1 MTSSILITGASR
13 GIGLEMA
20 RQYLADG
27 WRVFACCRLPDQA
40 HKLASLVRTSQ
51 GRLSVH
57 ALEVADARSI
67 ASLKNELGGQA
78 LDILL
83 NNAGIYGPDVQRF
96 GTVREDDWLEVLRVD
111 TIAPLMI
118 AQALVDNVAASQR
131 RLIANVSSKMGS
143 MDDNRSGGCYIYR
156 SAKAGLNAVTK
167 SLAIDLAPRG
177 ITAIALHPG
186 WVLTDMG
193 GPEAEITPAQS
204 VTALRD
210 IMARATPHE
219 AGAFFDVDGS
229 VIPW

>member
-1 MTSSILITGASR
+1 MTPSILITGASR

-27 WRVFACCRLPDQA
+27 WRVYACCRLPDQA
-40 HKLASLVRTSQ
+40 AELAAQARTSQ

-57 ALEVADARSI
+57 ALDVADARSI
-67 ASLKNELGGQA
+67 AALKDELGGQP

-83 NNAGIYGPDVQRF
+83 NNAGIYGPDMQRF
-96 GTVREDDWLEVLRVD
+96 GSVREDDWLEVLRVD

-118 AQALVDNVAASQR
+118 AQALVDNVAASHK

-204 VTALRD
+204 VTALRG
-210 IMARATPHE
+210 IMARVTPCE

-229 VIPW
+229 IIPW